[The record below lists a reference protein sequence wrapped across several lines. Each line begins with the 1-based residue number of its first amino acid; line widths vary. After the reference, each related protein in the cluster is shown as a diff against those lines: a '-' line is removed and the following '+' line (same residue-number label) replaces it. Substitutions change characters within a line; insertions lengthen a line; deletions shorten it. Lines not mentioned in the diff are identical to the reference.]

1 MNTDE
6 HRWTPICKAKDK
18 KQRFSSKNTSQIDK
32 SIVKCMYWRLHTDY
46 TTDAHNLN
54 RILGREMEK
63 IVCRD

>member
-1 MNTDE
+1 
-6 HRWTPICKAKDK
+6 
-18 KQRFSSKNTSQIDK
+18 
-32 SIVKCMYWRLHTDY
+32 MYWRLHTDY